1 MKNNKKFWILFAT
14 IIALSVGTQLV
25 GQEVEETTGEKV
37 VKTIQDWDF
46 KKYESAHKRAHMKMN
61 QKQNV
66 QNRQMVV
73 RQNRKKMRTR
83 RMIQTLVVA
92 GVSYYIGYKVGEDS
106 WMDKKKDGDKKP
118 SIWRDK

>member
-1 MKNNKKFWILFAT
+1 
-14 IIALSVGTQLV
+14 
-25 GQEVEETTGEKV
+25 
-37 VKTIQDWDF
+37 
-46 KKYESAHKRAHMKMN
+46 MKMN
-61 QKQNV
+61 QKQGA
-66 QNRQMVV
+66 QKKQMVV